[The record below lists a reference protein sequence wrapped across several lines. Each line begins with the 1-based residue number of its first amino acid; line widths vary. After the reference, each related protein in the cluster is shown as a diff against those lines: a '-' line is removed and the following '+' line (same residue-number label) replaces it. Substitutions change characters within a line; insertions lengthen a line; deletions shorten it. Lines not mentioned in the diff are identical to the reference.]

1 MAGERIPR
9 DPNMDAPVPVISVR
23 SIRLPD
29 PTRGEDLQVRVS
41 APVTGNGLP
50 VVLFSHGFGSSMDG
64 YAPLSDYWAAHGFVV
79 VQPTYL
85 DARRLGLPEH
95 DPRRPTIWRTRVSD
109 AKLVLDQLDDVFK
122 QVPGVAGRVDIDRLA
137 AAGHSFGGQT
147 TSLLL
152 GARMVGTGGGEDM
165 SDARVKT
172 GILFASGGEG
182 GDDLSQL
189 GREMTPYL
197 DMSFHQMRTPTLVVA
212 GDADRSPLTVRG
224 ADWFHDPY
232 HLAPGPKALLTLA
245 DAEHMLG
252 GISGYSVTETTDE
265 NPDRVAII
273 QRVTLAYLQHALLD
287 NDAEWSS
294 MQNDLADGKSP
305 TAELRCKQDAVA
317 ARAAG

>member
-1 MAGERIPR
+1 MAGEWVPR

-29 PTRGEDLQVRVS
+29 PARGEDLQVRVS
-41 APVTGNGLP
+41 APVTGSGLP

-64 YAPLSDYWAAHGFVV
+64 YAPLSDYWASHGFVV
-79 VQPTYL
+79 IQPTYL

-109 AKLVLDQLDDVFK
+109 ARHVLDQLDAVFG
-122 QVPGVAGRVDIDRLA
+122 QVPDLSGRVDAGRLA

-165 SDARVKT
+165 SDARIKA

-182 GDDLSQL
+182 GDDLSPL
-189 GREMTPYL
+189 GRQMTPYL
-197 DMSFHQMRTPTLVVA
+197 DMSFDQMRTPTLIVA

-224 ADWFHDPY
+224 PDWFHDPY
-232 HLAPGPKALLTLA
+232 DLAPGRKALLTLSGG
-245 DAEHMLG
+245 EHMLG
-252 GISGYSVTETTDE
+252 GISGYGVTETTDE
-265 NPDRVAII
+265 NPDRVALI
-273 QRVTLAYLQHALLD
+273 QRVTLAYLQLYLLD
-287 NDAEWSS
+287 RDAGWSAI
-294 MQNDLADGKSP
+294 QAGLVDREEN
-305 TAELRCKQDAVA
+305 TATLRRK
-317 ARAAG
+317 